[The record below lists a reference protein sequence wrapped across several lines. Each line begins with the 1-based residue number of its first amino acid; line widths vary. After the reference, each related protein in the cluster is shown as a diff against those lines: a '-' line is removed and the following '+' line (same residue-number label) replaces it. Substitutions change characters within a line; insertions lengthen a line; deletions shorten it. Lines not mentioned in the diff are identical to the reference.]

1 MHGDPVKIHLQ
12 EGATPV
18 AAHSPIPIPLHWR
31 DQVKAGLDRDEAL
44 GVIERVPAGTPTTW
58 CSRMVCVPKKDNS
71 PRRTVNFQPL
81 NRHSARYT
89 HHTLS
94 PFHQAS
100 MVPAN
105 TKKTV
110 LDAWNGYHSCLLH
123 PDSRDLTTFIT
134 P

>member
-1 MHGDPVKIHLQ
+1 
-12 EGATPV
+12 
-18 AAHSPIPIPLHWR
+18 
-31 DQVKAGLDRDEAL
+31 
-44 GVIERVPAGTPTTW
+44 
-58 CSRMVCVPKKDNS
+58 MVCVPKKDNS

-134 P
+134 PWGRYRYRTMPQGWLAAGDAYTLRYDKIITEVEDKTKCIDDTLLWKGTIEEQFFHEGPL